1 MTFLKLCAASA
12 TVVFTLAACAPTL
25 NWREIQPEGSE
36 LFAMFPCKPERFAR
50 GVQLAGTK
58 VEMRMSS
65 CVVDGATYA
74 VAYAGIADPAK
85 VSVAMTELRAA
96 ITANIAGSV
105 TELGAVSVPGMTP
118 NSLAQRMALRGH
130 GADGDALQE
139 QAVFFV
145 KGLRVYQ
152 ASIVGPKIDPE
163 AADTFIAGLR
173 FAS

>member
-1 MTFLKLCAASA
+1 MTFPKLCAASA
-12 TVVFTLAACAPTL
+12 ALAIALAACTPTL

-50 GVQLAGTK
+50 AVSLAGAR

-65 CVVDGATYA
+65 CVVDGVTYA
-74 VAYAGIADPAK
+74 VAHASVAEPAK
-85 VSVAMTELRAA
+85 VVAAMTELRAA
-96 ITANIAGSV
+96 ITVNIAGSA

-118 NSLAQRMALRGH
+118 NPLAQRIALKGRGT
-130 GADGDALQE
+130 DGSALQE

-173 FAS
+173 IAS